1 MPVRS
6 SIAAVLAAFALAGD
20 WITTSSGTRVCQ
32 LRYDLS
38 SGMTLYPGFCENW
51 QPPFQPP
58 AYAAPY
64 PVREGWIRSNWP
76 AQPGIQLHVEGK
88 GWVP

>member
-1 MPVRS
+1 MKRLAH
-6 SIAAVLAAFALAGD
+6 IAIAFALAGD
-20 WITTSSGTRVCQ
+20 WITTAAGARVCQ

-38 SGMTLYPGFCENW
+38 NGMTLQPGFCENW

-58 AYAAPY
+58 YYAQPAPFH
-64 PVREGWIRSNWP
+64 EGWIRRCPYSS
-76 AQPGIQLHVEGK
+76 IQLHVEGK